1 MKSKEIRELTDAELV
16 SRIGEL
22 RREKLNLKIQLRTGQ
37 LEKTARCRT
46 VRRDIARLLQ
56 EQCVRSQSRRGEI
69 MSEAT
74 VQARGYRKER
84 IGVVV
89 SDVQDKTIVVKV
101 DRRTQHP
108 MYKKVVKVRRKF
120 TAHDEKN
127 EAKVGDTVRIAETRP
142 LSKNKCWRLIEIVSR
157 SAE

>member
-1 MKSKEIRELTDAELV
+1 
-16 SRIGEL
+16 
-22 RREKLNLKIQLRTGQ
+22 
-37 LEKTARCRT
+37 
-46 VRRDIARLLQ
+46 
-56 EQCVRSQSRRGEI
+56 

-142 LSKNKCWRLIEIVSR
+142 LSKNKCWRLIEIISR